1 MARYALQILPS
12 DVRQQLADNHKKLRK
27 QQGYTQTDL
36 AERSGV
42 SLGSLKRFEQ
52 TGQVSLAN
60 LLRLAH
66 VLGRLSDFEKIFHSA
81 ADMKEVERLFSDEMR
96 GA

>member
-1 MARYALQILPS
+1 MNNSYSIFKTPQEFLQDIALK
-12 DVRQQLADNHKKLRK
+12 HKKLRK
-27 QQGYTQTDL
+27 ERGYTQSEL

-52 TGQVSLAN
+52 TGQISFDN

-66 VLGRLSDFEKIFHSA
+66 VLGRLSDFEAIFKI
-81 ADMKEVERLFSDEMR
+81 DTELENVERLFSDKTR
-96 GA
+96 R